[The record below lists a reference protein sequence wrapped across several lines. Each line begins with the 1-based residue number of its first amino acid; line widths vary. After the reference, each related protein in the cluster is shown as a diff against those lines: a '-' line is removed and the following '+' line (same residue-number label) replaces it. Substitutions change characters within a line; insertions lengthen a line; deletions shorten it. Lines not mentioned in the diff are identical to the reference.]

1 MSFTSFCQW
10 LSETPL
16 SRHLREDPYDFPILI
31 IIHIITIALFGGM
44 VVMGNLR
51 VLGKALR
58 SVPVSQVIGQ
68 FRSWKWTAFG
78 ILLVSGTLLAIA
90 DPVEYGQY
98 HVLAFK
104 RAAASRGN
112 QRAGFSL
119 RRVSKRE
126 RMGHRTGGTGKRETL
141 GRSVALSVD
150 HARFCGAGHCFFLT
164 DQVTSLR
171 GFVVIS
177 YRPM

>member
-68 FRSWKWTAFG
+68 FRPWKWTAFG
-78 ILLVSGTLLAIA
+78 ILLASGTLLAIA
-90 DPVEYGQY
+90 DPVEYGGNIMFWIST
-98 HVLAFK
+98 VLLLV
-104 RAAASRGN
+104 
-112 QRAGFSL
+112 AGANALVF
-119 RRVSKRE
+119 RFGVY
-126 RMGHRTGGTGKRETL
+126 
-141 GRSVALSVD
+141 RSVSEWDTAPEAPAS
-150 HARFCGAGHCFFLT
+150 ARRWAGVSLFLWITLIFVGRAIAFF
-164 DQVTSLR
+164 
-171 GFVVIS
+171 
-177 YRPM
+177 